1 MKPLRLDFES
11 GDLAFWTAEGEA
23 FANQP
28 VRGDR
33 LKASR
38 VRPELVPL
46 GGDYWDGPY
55 PVGHQGDYWIGTE
68 NHLTGTLTSDEFV
81 INENYPW
88 FNFLIGGG
96 HDSAHLRVEL
106 LIKATAEN
114 QLAAK
119 AGPASAASYPIIS
132 LPGKGD
138 FYRVFEATGSDSEV
152 MRRVTFNVVDT
163 GLTNQSARIRI
174 VDNSTT
180 HHINTDDFNFSP
192 DCPQVAPLAEGG
204 GDPSAPVWGIADLHT
219 HPMAALALG
228 GLIFWGQPDGPIET
242 ALRDCTPAHGIAG
255 TGLQPKKGGSNFL
268 IAFFEGTGYQPGIRN
283 WLHPG
288 HPVGGYPYF
297 DGWPRF
303 TTIIHQ
309 QMSIDWLRRTYEG
322 GLRLMV
328 AHVVN
333 NELLAHEFGSEQ
345 SKLSHNDKTAVE
357 VQITAMKALAA
368 RHAGWMEIA
377 YSPAAARRIIRQN
390 KLAVVLGV
398 EVDSLGSWN
407 REGDCTEDDVRTYLH
422 HLYHDLGVRHLFPIH
437 LANNAFGGAAVY
449 NDLFNVINCFLRGDY
464 FEVEDGSARHVQFR
478 LGADP
483 GPAIS
488 LYQSPLAN
496 MTPHLEPHY
505 APPDYGK
512 VPGGHVNVQG
522 LTHLG
527 RFLVKEMMR
536 LGMLVDI
543 DHMSYK
549 AVDETLEIAERGDYP
564 VVSGHT
570 HFQELAWQ
578 RQETASIHKCSSE
591 FFRTKEQ
598 IERIHGL
605 GGMLAPILN
614 QGDNR
619 DVGDV
624 LPELAG
630 KVAKSCS
637 GSATSW
643 AHAYLYAVEK
653 MQGRGVGIGTD
664 MNGFYKSPCPRFG
677 MNASYYLHYNIPG
690 MGEDRQ
696 RQALRKDQV
705 ELQTNGV
712 CYYTPIVDA
721 GRHRF
726 EGVLA
731 GEVYDDLERDIWQ
744 ALALYSAGLNP
755 RTGEQPIPTLSNRVE
770 NLAKGFCATNDEQLL
785 RPGIFNIGNGP
796 WEQRAAFLVK
806 TDQAPGH
813 SERDPETVHAIY
825 SKILPIWRRWHAMQ
839 GSNTPLSRSR
849 AGQRDFD
856 INIDGVAH
864 YGMLPDFFQDLKN
877 VGLTAEDLLPLFRSA
892 EDYIQVWETCE
903 RRKGTTDGQS

>member
-11 GDLAFWTAEGEA
+11 GDLSFWTAEGEA

-28 VRGDR
+28 LRGDR

-38 VRPELVPL
+38 VRPGLVPL

-55 PVGHQGDYWIGTE
+55 PVGHRGEYWISTE
-68 NHLTGTLTSDEFV
+68 NHLTGTLISDEFV

-88 FNFLIGGG
+88 FSFLIGGG

-114 QLAAK
+114 QLTAAEP
-119 AGPASAASYPIIS
+119 AGVTSYPIIS

-152 MRRVTFNVVDT
+152 MHRVIFNVVDA

-180 HHINTDDFNFSP
+180 HHINADDFNFSP
-192 DCPQVAPLAEGG
+192 DCPQVTPLAEGG
-204 GDPSAPVWGIADLHT
+204 GDPAAPVWGIADLHT
-219 HPMAALALG
+219 HPMAALAFG
-228 GLIFWGQPDGPIET
+228 GQLFWGQPDGPIET
-242 ALRDCTPAHGIAG
+242 ALHNCVPAHGIAG

-288 HPVGGYPYF
+288 HPVGGYPNF

-309 QMSIDWLRRTYEG
+309 QMYIDWLRRTYEG

-345 SKLSHNDKTAVE
+345 SKVSHNDKTAVE
-357 VQITAMKALAA
+357 VQITAMKALVA

-377 YSPAAARRIIRQN
+377 YSPADARRIIRQN
-390 KLAVVLGV
+390 KLAVILGV

-407 REGDCTEDDVRTYLH
+407 REGDCTEDQVRAYLH

-464 FEVEDGSARHVQFR
+464 FEVEDGSESNVQFR
-478 LGADP
+478 LGDDP

-505 APPDYGK
+505 APPDYRK

-549 AVDETLEIAERGDYP
+549 AVDETLEIAERQHYP

-591 FFRTKEQ
+591 FFRTTEQ
-598 IERIHGL
+598 IERIRGL
-605 GGMLAPILN
+605 GGMVAPILN

-619 DVGDV
+619 DAGDI

-630 KVAKSCS
+630 KLAKSCS

-653 MQGRGVGIGTD
+653 MQGRGIGIGTD

-696 RQALRKDQV
+696 RQALRRDQV
-705 ELQTNGV
+705 EVQANGV
-712 CYYTPIVDA
+712 CYDTSIVDA
-721 GRHRF
+721 GRYRF
-726 EGVLA
+726 GGVLE

-755 RTGEQPIPTLSNRVE
+755 WTGEQPIPALSIRVE
-770 NLAKGFCATNDEQLL
+770 NLAKGFCATNDEQLT
-785 RPGIFNIGNGP
+785 RPGLLNIGNGP

-806 TDQAPGH
+806 TEQAPGY
-813 SERDPETVHAIY
+813 SERDPETVHTIY

-849 AGQRDFD
+849 AGQRNFD

-877 VGLTAEDLLPLFRSA
+877 VGLTEEDLLPLFRSA

-903 RRKGTTDGQS
+903 RAKDNQALT

>member
-1 MKPLRLDFES
+1 MNPLRLDFES
-11 GDLAFWTAEGEA
+11 GDLTFWTAEGEA
-23 FANQP
+23 FASQP
-28 VRGDR
+28 LRGDR

-38 VRPELVPL
+38 VRPGLVPL

-55 PVGHQGDYWIGTE
+55 PVGHQGEYWISTE
-68 NHLTGTLTSDEFV
+68 NHLTGTLTSDEFD

-106 LIKATAEN
+106 LIKTTAEN
-114 QLAAK
+114 QLAAE
-119 AGPASAASYPIIS
+119 PEHTSATPNPIIS

-138 FYRVFEATGSDSEV
+138 FYRVFEATGSDSEL
-152 MRRVTFNVVDT
+152 MRRVIFNVVDA

-180 HHINTDDFNFSP
+180 HHINADDFNFSP
-192 DCPQVAPLAEGG
+192 DRPQATPLAEGG

-219 HPMAALALG
+219 HPMAALAFG
-228 GLIFWGQPDGPIET
+228 GQLFWGQPDGPIET
-242 ALRDCTPAHGIAG
+242 ALQECTPAHGMAG
-255 TGLQPKKGGSNFL
+255 TGLQPMKRGSNFL
-268 IAFFEGTGYQPGIRN
+268 IAFFEGTGYLPGIRN

-288 HPVGGYPYF
+288 HPVGGYPHF
-297 DGWPRF
+297 AGWPRF

-309 QMSIDWLRRTYEG
+309 QMYIDWLRRTYEG

-333 NELLAHEFGSEQ
+333 NELLAHEFGGKQ
-345 SKLSHNDKTAVE
+345 SKESHNDKT
-357 VQITAMKALAA
+357 T
-368 RHAGWMEIA
+368 
-377 YSPAAARRIIRQN
+377 
-390 KLAVVLGV
+390 V

-407 REGDCTEDDVRTYLH
+407 REGDCTEYDVRAYLH

-464 FEVEDGSARHVQFR
+464 FEVEDGSNSNVQFR
-478 LGADP
+478 LGDDP
-483 GPAIS
+483 GPVIS

-512 VPGGHVNVQG
+512 IPGGHVNAQG

-549 AVDETLEIAERGDYP
+549 AVDETLEIAEHQHYP

-578 RQETASIHKCSSE
+578 RRETASIHKCSSE

-598 IERIHGL
+598 IERIRGL
-605 GGMLAPILN
+605 GGLVAPFLN
-614 QGDNR
+614 QGDIR
-619 DVGDV
+619 DVSDI

-630 KVAKSCS
+630 KIAKSCS

-696 RQALRKDQV
+696 RQALRRDQV
-705 ELQTNGV
+705 ELQANGV
-712 CYYTPIVDA
+712 CYDTPIVDA

-744 ALALYSAGLNP
+744 VLALYSAGHNP
-755 RTGEQPIPTLSNRVE
+755 WTGEQPIPTLSNRVE
-770 NLAKGFCATNDEQLL
+770 NLAKGFCATGDEQLL
-785 RPGIFNIGNGP
+785 RPGLFNIGNGP

-806 TDQAPGH
+806 TGQVPGH

-825 SKILPIWRRWHAMQ
+825 RIILPICRRWHAMQ

-877 VGLTAEDLLPLFRSA
+877 IGLTAEDLLPLFRSA
-892 EDYIQVWETCE
+892 EDYIQVWEICE
-903 RRKGTTDGQS
+903 RKKGATVRGAVCW